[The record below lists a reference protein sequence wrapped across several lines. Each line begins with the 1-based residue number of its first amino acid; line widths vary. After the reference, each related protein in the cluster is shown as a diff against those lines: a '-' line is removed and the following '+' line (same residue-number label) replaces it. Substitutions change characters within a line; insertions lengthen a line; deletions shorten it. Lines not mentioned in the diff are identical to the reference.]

1 MRIERSR
8 KIKFALLTKEE
19 RKGRANMNNAEIAKK
34 LADKNCLVCVDGEKN
49 GNHVICR
56 NSKSPLVNRM
66 TSGFIVCDEF
76 SRVEDIRS
84 EEGK

>member
-1 MRIERSR
+1 
-8 KIKFALLTKEE
+8 
-19 RKGRANMNNAEIAKK
+19 MNNAEIAKK

-56 NSKSPLVNRM
+56 NSKSPLTNRM

-76 SRVEDIRS
+76 MESKG
-84 EEGK
+84 GKE

>member
-1 MRIERSR
+1 
-8 KIKFALLTKEE
+8 
-19 RKGRANMNNAEIAKK
+19 MNNAEIAKK
-34 LADKNCLVCVDGEKN
+34 LADENCLVCVSREKV

-76 SRVEDIRS
+76 EKGDA
-84 EEGK
+84 KQD